1 LGDAT
6 TSFVSDGPQIDPE
19 LLAGIAGACRDAIRV
34 RFAYTAKDD
43 RATQRHTEPCA
54 VVHTGY
60 RWYLVAFDLDR
71 DDWRTFRIDRIRGRL
86 RLGGRGRRRTVPGGD
101 SAAFVK
107 RQIRSTGESGAPAGQ
122 ILIEA
127 PPEALRRRV
136 PERYATIEAVGDD
149 ESLVTTRGPWSPY
162 FLVWMSLLD
171 EPIHVV
177 GPPELVAA
185 ARSAAARLN
194 EAAVGADRAEQ

>member
-1 LGDAT
+1 LPTPRRTTARPSAT
-6 TSFVSDGPQIDPE
+6 RSRARSSTPGTGGTWSPSTS
-19 LLAGIAGACRDAIRV
+19 
-34 RFAYTAKDD
+34 TAS
-43 RATQRHTEPCA
+43 
-54 VVHTGY
+54 
-60 RWYLVAFDLDR
+60 
-71 DDWRTFRIDRIRGRL
+71 DWRTFRIDRIRGRL
-86 RLGGRGRRRTVPGGD
+86 RLGGRGGRRIVPGGD
-101 SAAFVK
+101 PAAFVK
-107 RQIRSTGESGAPAGQ
+107 RQIRSSGERGAPAGQ

-136 PERYATIEAVGDD
+136 PERYATLEAVGDD
-149 ESLVTTRGPWSPY
+149 ASLVTTRGPWSPY

-194 EAAVGADRAEQ
+194 EAVMGADPVEQ